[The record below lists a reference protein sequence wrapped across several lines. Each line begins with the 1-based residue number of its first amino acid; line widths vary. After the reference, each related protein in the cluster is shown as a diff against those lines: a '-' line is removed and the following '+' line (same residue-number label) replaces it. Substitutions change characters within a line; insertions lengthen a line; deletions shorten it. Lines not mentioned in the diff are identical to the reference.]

1 MTSKKWIFRA
11 FLTIL
16 IFNFY
21 LVMPSIA
28 TRIIA
33 LLIFI
38 MVTGVAIS
46 SILFSKT
53 RNRSED
59 FTQQISISF
68 SMVISCGIACLFIQA
83 IVTNQFMMLVPRAF
97 FGLMAQITANVV
109 LIVALFLQKFYPPL
123 TQNNIFNQR
132 NPWQVQI
139 AFYISLVLPLMAL
152 LTARF
157 LDAGSISKF
166 PQLVLITIGIILITL
181 WRYSDDSHDWMI
193 SGVLTLVT
201 LALILMSSTRG
212 FGPIGTDA
220 SKEFYLAT
228 RVFEKGIWIPRDI
241 NDAYFSSLGITLFP
255 SNLAALLHLPVAE
268 VFQYVLP
275 ALTSIIPAQIFSLVK
290 QYRSRS
296 IAISAAVLFISQP
309 SFLVWSIAPLR
320 QLIAMIFFS
329 GFLLVQFS
337 REGAYV
343 FRRTLIVIFGI
354 LTILTHYSSTYLMLF
369 TLALGWIFQVIQQKR
384 NKIDAHDFFI
394 HKRTLFILLI
404 TTFIWYGPIT
414 YAYTGLSGTLNRS
427 FGLVADEKFNPFNPE
442 GYAPSTNLLAQLG
455 LDSEEIPSQILLDRS
470 SQEFAEKTIFKNPEL
485 FLSPTYVQVSEIQS
499 RNKVPSPILSISDF
513 LSKEILRFAFIFG
526 LLVLLRRSLRK
537 NLSIFELYAIAAG
550 ISILLIVI
558 FPDVSISYSLGR
570 TSHQMFALISILIT
584 CWRYKRP
591 NVISL
596 GVMLIAFPLYVNAS
610 GLSGLYP
617 NVLTSNRGP
626 VYENSYVHLGELL
639 ATNWIASKNSDLV
652 ASGYFSS
659 TKFYYSGMER
669 PPIYRDVFPFAL
681 LKDGYLFRGK
691 NEISSSLA
699 TTYYEG
705 KVLKYAYP
713 SSILNEKR
721 SILFNSGEA
730 IVYGSWKPNE

>member
-1 MTSKKWIFRA
+1 
-11 FLTIL
+11 
-16 IFNFY
+16 
-21 LVMPSIA
+21 
-28 TRIIA
+28 
-33 LLIFI
+33 
-38 MVTGVAIS
+38 
-46 SILFSKT
+46 
-53 RNRSED
+53 
-59 FTQQISISF
+59 
-68 SMVISCGIACLFIQA
+68 
-83 IVTNQFMMLVPRAF
+83 
-97 FGLMAQITANVV
+97 
-109 LIVALFLQKFYPPL
+109 
-123 TQNNIFNQR
+123 
-132 NPWQVQI
+132 
-139 AFYISLVLPLMAL
+139 
-152 LTARF
+152 
-157 LDAGSISKF
+157 
-166 PQLVLITIGIILITL
+166 
-181 WRYSDDSHDWMI
+181 
-193 SGVLTLVT
+193 
-201 LALILMSSTRG
+201 
-212 FGPIGTDA
+212 
-220 SKEFYLAT
+220 
-228 RVFEKGIWIPRDI
+228 
-241 NDAYFSSLGITLFP
+241 
-255 SNLAALLHLPVAE
+255 
-268 VFQYVLP
+268 
-275 ALTSIIPAQIFSLVK
+275 
-290 QYRSRS
+290 
-296 IAISAAVLFISQP
+296 
-309 SFLVWSIAPLR
+309 
-320 QLIAMIFFS
+320 
-329 GFLLVQFS
+329 
-337 REGAYV
+337 
-343 FRRTLIVIFGI
+343 
-354 LTILTHYSSTYLMLF
+354 MLF